1 MVSDISD
8 TEGSGMAHVPAARN
22 ALRMLRL
29 LAERTAPV
37 PAATLARE
45 LGIPRSSLYQLA
57 RAMMDEGFL
66 VHYPEERAYGLSALV
81 AEIGAGS
88 LRTDRLRRL
97 AHPLLERLVA
107 AAPVPA
113 VGHLA
118 VLTGAEVTYI
128 DRVSAPRAPTTV
140 SNVGV
145 RLPAHL
151 TATGRAAL
159 AALSRD
165 QVRALYPTRDALYR
179 RVGPGPATLAEL
191 DGLLREARRRAW
203 ARENGDITAGY
214 ASVAAAAL
222 DRKGYPAASVGLTFR
237 AFDDPGAVGPLGAAA
252 VVEELGTTAVI
263 EQLGTA
269 AVIEQLGTAVRQAAD
284 ALTARLSGR

>member
-1 MVSDISD
+1 
-8 TEGSGMAHVPAARN
+8 MAHVPAARN

-37 PAATLARE
+37 PASTLARE

-66 VHYPEERAYGLSALV
+66 VHYPEEQAYGLSALV

-88 LRTDRLRRL
+88 LQTDRLRRM
-97 AHPLLERLVA
+97 AHPLLERLVPA
-107 AAPVPA
+107 VSVPA

-118 VLTGAEVTYI
+118 VLTGAEVTYV

-159 AALSRD
+159 AVLEHD
-165 QVRALYPTRDALYR
+165 QVRALYPSRDALYR

-191 DGLLREARRRAW
+191 DGLLRDARRRGW
-203 ARENGDITAGY
+203 ANEEGDITAGY
-214 ASVAAAAL
+214 AAVAAAAV
-222 DRKGYPAASVGLTFR
+222 DRKGYPVASVGLTYR
-237 AFDDPGAVGPLGAAA
+237 ALDDPAATEALGAA
-252 VVEELGTTAVI
+252 VR
-263 EQLGTA
+263 QTA
-269 AVIEQLGTAVRQAAD
+269 A
-284 ALTARLSGR
+284 ALTARLAGR

>member
-1 MVSDISD
+1 M
-8 TEGSGMAHVPAARN
+8 THVPAARN
-22 ALRMLRL
+22 ALRMLRV

-37 PAATLARE
+37 PASTLARE

-88 LRTDRLRRL
+88 LQTDRLRRM
-97 AHPLLERLVA
+97 AHPLLERLVGSA
-107 AAPVPA
+107 AVPA
-113 VGHLA
+113 VAHLA
-118 VLTGAEVTYI
+118 VLTGSEVTYV

-159 AALSRD
+159 ATLTRD
-165 QVRALYPTRDALYR
+165 QVRALYPSRAALYR

-191 DGLLREARRRAW
+191 DALLRDARRRGW
-203 ARENGDITAGY
+203 ATEDGDITSGY
-214 ASVAAAAL
+214 ASVAAAAV
-222 DRKGYPAASVGLTFR
+222 DRNGYPVASVDLTYR
-237 AFDDPGAVGPLGAAA
+237 ALGDPDTVAALGAA
-252 VVEELGTTAVI
+252 T
-263 EQLGTA
+263 
-269 AVIEQLGTAVRQAAD
+269 RQAAA
-284 ALTARLSGR
+284 ALTARLAGR

>member
-1 MVSDISD
+1 
-8 TEGSGMAHVPAARN
+8 MAAPAARH

-45 LGIPRSSLYQLA
+45 LEMPRSSLYQLA

-66 VHYPEERAYGLSALV
+66 VHYPEERAYGLSSLV
-81 AEIGAGS
+81 SEIGSGS
-88 LRTDRLRRL
+88 LHTDRLRRL
-97 AHPLLERLVA
+97 AHPLLERLA
-107 AAPVPA
+107 ASAALPV

-118 VLTGAEVTYI
+118 VLTGAPVAGADVTYV

-159 AALSRD
+159 ASLSRD
-165 QVRALYPTRDALYR
+165 QVRALYPHRDALYR
-179 RVGPGPATLAEL
+179 RVGPGPATLGEL
-191 DGLLREARRRAW
+191 DALLRDTRRRGW
-203 ARENGDITAGY
+203 AREDGEITAGY

-222 DRKGYPAASVGLTFR
+222 DRNGYPAASVGVTFR
-237 AFDDPGAVGPLGAAA
+237 VDGVVPAGVEAA
-252 VVEELGTTAVI
+252 
-263 EQLGTA
+263 
-269 AVIEQLGTAVRQAAD
+269 LGTAVRQAAA
-284 ALTARLSGR
+284 ALTARLAGR